1 MQGDKPSPLHEAFA
15 EVARVRPD
23 DLAVVSTRGDLTY
36 RALQRRAGQIA
47 HALRSYGVTRQT
59 PVVLALPRS
68 LESVTAVLGI
78 LQAGGAYVPMDPAH
92 PAERQ
97 RRISEEVAAPVAI
110 CAGRNFPRP
119 GWLASALPLLD
130 LDALPEDA
138 PEAPADVAR
147 SSPWDLLYI
156 LYTSGSTGRPKGVC
170 GTHAATLNRLRWGWA
185 AHPPAADEIIAHRA
199 SLGFVDSV
207 VEIFSGLL
215 SGHRIALILPEE
227 TAELGSFIA
236 AVKRH
241 QVTQIT
247 VVPSLLA
254 ALLRAHPDLGQ
265 ALGRV
270 RLWISSGEEL
280 PLPLLRRFRAAHPAA
295 TLLNLYGSTEVTG
308 DVTCAA
314 FPPTIPLPEARA
326 PIGRAIAGAELF
338 VLDAELRPVPAGEVG
353 ELYVGGPGLARGY
366 YKHPEEDARRF
377 LPHPQRAGAR
387 IYRTGDLV
395 QHGPSG
401 ELFFCGRSDN
411 QIKLR
416 GVRIELEEI
425 ERTLLDV
432 CPACSAAAVVLHPS
446 QEAQASPRLIA
457 WVTPPE
463 LDLADLRTRAAARLP
478 PIMMPAQFV
487 AMERLPLS
495 PTGKVDRLALRIP
508 TAAEDAQSGPPP
520 RSSSEQRLAALW
532 TQVLGSA
539 PRSLADTFA
548 RLGGDSLALAELI
561 AALEG
566 EPGAAPIDVD
576 LLREGTL
583 AEVARW
589 LDTRAGGQRGSP
601 APPEVCSLQEV
612 QIEEVMQLVIETFLA
627 REPLALAARI
637 TEADM
642 KRFLSRILAACQL
655 LPASFLAR
663 DPRSR
668 KLVGFCLA
676 HDLVDEPAFAVDAE
690 PPSMRPVLALLG
702 ELMQEYERTR
712 GKPRPGEAIELAMT
726 GAALGQDGYRIAHL
740 LEQTTLAAARRLG
753 FRRAVTIC
761 THRVTILLAQRA
773 GFQRVA
779 ARDYAALLP
788 SCWPGLSSVPAQHR
802 DTILFDLPL

>member
-1 MQGDKPSPLHEAFA
+1 MQGYKPSTLHAAFA

-47 HALRSYGVTRQT
+47 HALRGYGVTRQT

-68 LESVTAVLGI
+68 LEAVTAVLGI
-78 LQAGGAYVPMDPAH
+78 LQAGGAYVPMDPAY

-97 RRISEEVAAPVAI
+97 RLIIEEVEAPVAI
-110 CAGRNFPRP
+110 CAGRSSPRP
-119 GWLASALPLLD
+119 GWLAGISTLLD
-130 LDALPEDA
+130 LDELPADA

-185 AHPPAADEIIAHRA
+185 AYPPAADEVIAHRA

-215 SGHRIALILPEE
+215 SGHRLALLLPEE

-236 AVKRH
+236 ALKRH

-254 ALLRAHPDLGQ
+254 ALLRTQPDLGQ
-265 ALGRV
+265 ALKRV

-280 PLPLLRRFRAAHPAA
+280 PLPLLRLFRAAHPAA

-314 FPPTIPLPEARA
+314 FPPTAPLPEART
-326 PIGRAIAGAELF
+326 PLGRAIAGAELL
-338 VLDAELRPVPAGEVG
+338 VLDDELRPVPAGEVG
-353 ELYVGGPGLARGY
+353 ELYVGGAVLARGY
-366 YKHPEEDARRF
+366 YKHPEEEARRF

-395 QHGPSG
+395 QQGPSG

-411 QIKLR
+411 QVKLR

-425 ERTLLDV
+425 ERTLLEV
-432 CPACSAAAVVLHPS
+432 CPACSAAAVVLHTP
-446 QEAQASPRLIA
+446 QETQASPRLIA

-463 LDLADLRTRAAARLP
+463 LDLAVLRTRAAERLP
-478 PIMMPAQFV
+478 PSMMPAQFV
-487 AMERLPLS
+487 AIDRLPLS
-495 PTGKVDRLALRIP
+495 PTGKVDRRALRIP
-508 TAAEDAQSGPPP
+508 TAAEDAQLEQRP
-520 RSSSEQRLAALW
+520 RSWSEQRLAALW
-532 TQVLGSA
+532 MQVLGCA
-539 PRSLADTFA
+539 PRSLEDTFA
-548 RLGGDSLALAELI
+548 GLGGDSLALAELI

-566 EPGAAPIDVD
+566 ETGAAPLDAGF
-576 LLREGTL
+576 LREGTL

-589 LDTRAGGQRGSP
+589 LDTRAGGLRVPLSL
-601 APPEVCSLQEV
+601 PEVCPLQEV
-612 QIEEVMQLVIETFLA
+612 QIEEVMQLVTQTFLA

-637 TEADM
+637 AEADM
-642 KRFLSRILAACQL
+642 KLFLYRMLAACQP

-663 DPRSR
+663 DPGSR

-676 HDLVDEPAFAVDAE
+676 HDLVDEPTFAGGAE

-702 ELMQEYERTR
+702 ELMQEYELAR

-726 GAALGQDGYRIAHL
+726 GVALGQDGYQIAHL
-740 LEQTTLAAARRLG
+740 LEQTALGAARRLG

-761 THRVTILLAQRA
+761 THRVTTLLAQRA

-779 ARDYAALLP
+779 ARNYAALRP
-788 SCWPGLSSVPAQHR
+788 SQWPGLACVPAQHR
-802 DTILFDLPL
+802 EAILFDLRL